1 MSGFYS
7 FFNCDRVMELNLFIN
22 SQDPNLRDSYISAA
36 NNHNEKMR
44 NGAFPD
50 AGFDLFTPGETQCS
64 GQGVNKINFLV
75 RSSARMVCENGKVF
89 NTGFLMFPR
98 SSLSGTPLRLANSVG
113 VIDSGYRGDLIGK
126 FDCLGGIDN
135 IFVVNKYDKLLQI
148 VAPGMVPIYVT
159 IVNSDNQLGEM
170 TERGAGGFGSTGR

>member
-1 MSGFYS
+1 MAGFYS
-7 FFNCDRVMELNLFIN
+7 FSNCDRIMELKLFIN
-22 SQDPNLRDSYISAA
+22 SQDQNLHESYISAA

-44 NGAFPD
+44 NGVFPD

-64 GQGVNKINFLV
+64 GQSVNKINFLV
-75 RSSARMVCENGKVF
+75 RSAARMVCENGKVF

-126 FDCLGGIDN
+126 FDYFGGIDN
-135 IFVVNKYDKLLQI
+135 NYVVNKYDKLLQI

-159 IVNSDNQLGEM
+159 IVNSENQLGEM
-170 TERGAGGFGSTGR
+170 TERGAGGFGSSGR